1 MMMRHH
7 ELAVENK
14 LKCLNVRFIYI
25 GHYYRKRMSVER
37 MIYKCVANNEDI
49 ICRKYVS
56 PK

>member
-1 MMMRHH
+1 MRHH
-7 ELAVENK
+7 EIAVENK